1 MKISAL
7 ISVYKKDNSEYFK
20 NALESLDN
28 QTHKLG
34 EIVLVND
41 GPLNNKLEFVIK
53 NFIEN
58 SKVTVTSYSSS
69 ANDINSISVPNE
81 VYQGQSFNVLVSYE
95 ATETV
100 DIETTRGYHQL

>member
-41 GPLNNKLEFVIK
+41 GPLNNKLELPCFTPSLIADNGPLDGFLIK
-53 NFIEN
+53 AISIPNDNN
-58 SKVTVTSYSSS
+58 SFLILKISSFSSS
-69 ANDINSISVPNE
+69 
-81 VYQGQSFNVLVSYE
+81 
-95 ATETV
+95 
-100 DIETTRGYHQL
+100 